1 MMESLMDDKTASA
14 TKADIARLEQIREP
28 QDADEALS
36 GRVDALE
43 SRMLGVEKRLNLPP
57 QA

>member
-1 MMESLMDDKTASA
+1 MDDKTASA